1 MEPGRIRG
9 LVIDEIA
16 RVVTVNGAPIAL
28 TPSEYALLS
37 ALAARP
43 RRAMTPR
50 ELLEAMWGV
59 RWEVE
64 TTPLQ
69 VHVSRLRSTLGE
81 SAATPRHIITVYGFG
96 YRFEPEPDVLT
107 TAEVRQDQLATR
119 HAADGAPGLVY
130 ALFSPDRICLW
141 IGQHVERLL
150 GWQLED
156 ITGTSVYDRAHPD
169 DRPGMLAM
177 RAALDGGHPAAI
189 VIRLRT
195 ASGGYRPVE
204 ALVRPVVGSDGR
216 VHAFFVEWKPA
227 PDTPSAPPSPLP
239 MAERPPAAESGPRT
253 VELAFDRELT
263 LVSVS
268 PREAFL
274 GYESS
279 EVIGSAFSPT
289 GIGAPVLLG
298 VVTALIAAG
307 TLMIDGM
314 VDMVTAAGQ
323 PIRIRVQQQLF
334 VDEQQQFTEMR
345 SVLHLPD

>member
-1 MEPGRIRG
+1 MEPGRVRG

-43 RRAMTPR
+43 RRAMAPR

-107 TAEVRQDQLATR
+107 TAEVGQDQLATR

-150 GWQLED
+150 GWQPED
-156 ITGTSVYDRAHPD
+156 ITGTSVYDWAHPD

-189 VIRLRT
+189 VIRLHT
-195 ASGGYRPVE
+195 ASGGSRPVE
-204 ALVRPVVGSDGR
+204 ALVRPVVGSDGG

-227 PDTPSAPPSPLP
+227 PDTPSGPPSPLP
-239 MAERPPAAESGPRT
+239 MAEHPPAAESGPRT
-253 VELAFDRELT
+253 VELDFDADLI
-263 LVSVS
+263 LVGVS
-268 PREAFL
+268 PWEPFL
-274 GYESS
+274 GYAPDEI
-279 EVIGSAFSPT
+279 VGTAFSPT
-289 GIGAPVLLG
+289 GLPTETLLDIVGTLIGASTRSL
-298 VVTALIAAG
+298 
-307 TLMIDGM
+307 DGM
-314 VDMVTAAGQ
+314 VHLRTSSGAMRE
-323 PIRIRVQQQLF
+323 IRAEQELF
-334 VDEQQQFTEMR
+334 VDEQQQFTGMR
-345 SVLHLPD
+345 SALHLPD